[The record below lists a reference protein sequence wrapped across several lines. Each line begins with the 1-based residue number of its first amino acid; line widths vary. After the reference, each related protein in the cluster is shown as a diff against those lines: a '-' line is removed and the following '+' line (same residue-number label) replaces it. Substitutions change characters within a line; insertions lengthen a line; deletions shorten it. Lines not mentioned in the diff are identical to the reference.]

1 MGKLAMSLLL
11 IIGIII
17 LLFLIWEIY
26 RYVKKRELDSHYD
39 DMADRLEMEEI
50 TNRLEIQMDHADERE
65 RVRQS
70 YREKPQKK
78 GK

>member
-1 MGKLAMSLLL
+1 MGKLALSLLL
-11 IIGIII
+11 IVGVII
-17 LLFLIWEIY
+17 LLVLIWEIY
-26 RYVKKRELDSHYD
+26 RYVKRREEASRYD
-39 DMADRLEMEEI
+39 EMAERLEMEEL